1 MPTDYKKYIPI
12 AIVVISIL
20 VIISILYYYIRINKE
35 GYFYNKLDRAMVIT
49 ILSKSCNLTLRDY
62 VNILNSTNNLR
73 TLFLQE
79 LCNNKVCVNY
89 KFNPYNDKTDE
100 QELLQ
105 LIKSVAGDC
114 IIKCVKSND
123 VYRLALVNLKI
134 NDIMAGVLP
143 DYPIFRRSLTNR
155 VYGVESV
162 NIYIGNKQENVQ
174 SIVDLTMKTINN
186 MNFNDQQILE
196 NVNKVGLSEKDAELY
211 KNYVLE
217 FLNKLNSN
225 KTLMENKNNN
235 KDDFSVELFNIVSTL
250 NLYNIFLVPSLN
262 C

>member
-12 AIVVISIL
+12 AIVIISLL
-20 VIISILYYYIRINKE
+20 VIISILYYYIRIKE
-35 GYFYNKLDRAMVIT
+35 DYFYNNLDRAMVIT
-49 ILSKSCNLTLRDY
+49 ILSKPCSLALRDY

-73 TLFLQE
+73 TLSLQE

-114 IIKCVKSND
+114 IIKCIKSND

-155 VYGVESV
+155 VYGVETV
-162 NIYIGNKQENVQ
+162 NIYIGNKEQNIKN
-174 SIVDLTMKTINN
+174 IVDLTMKTLNN
-186 MNFNDQQILE
+186 MNLNDQQILQ
-196 NVNKVGLSEKDAELY
+196 NVNKLALPDKDAQLY
-211 KNYVLE
+211 KEYVLE
-217 FLNKLNSN
+217 FINNLKSN
-225 KTLMENKNNN
+225 NTLMENKDNNRTE
-235 KDDFSVELFNIVSTL
+235 FSIELFNIVSTL